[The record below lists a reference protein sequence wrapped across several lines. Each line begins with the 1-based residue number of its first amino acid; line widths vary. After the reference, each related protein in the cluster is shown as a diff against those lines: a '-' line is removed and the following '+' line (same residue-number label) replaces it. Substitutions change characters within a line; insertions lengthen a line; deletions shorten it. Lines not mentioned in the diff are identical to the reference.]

1 MLASVWLTIAGIVL
15 FAWYTLW
22 KKPLHHALGIDPF
35 RATPGDRTGRE
46 LPVWLLFAAQV
57 ALLVGMAP
65 LYSAAMLV
73 RYGILPAVLWTALGA
88 MLISALPNMAML
100 WASIRSGGKSVGSLM
115 YLYLGGRGK
124 QALCVLGWL
133 VAVLMVAMMAG
144 ALSSALDDRVQPLSP
159 EDYIADAAALQD
171 ARKNA
176 ERGQPLDLQPYM
188 DDAAYEQA
196 QRSVSWEAGQRTFSA
211 TAAVGL
217 LLVSVFYGF
226 ALFRWRRFPAL
237 STLGAV
243 VLMALMVWLGQ
254 RMPLSMSQNRWAYL
268 ILGYAMFSALMP
280 MRWLSTPR
288 DALVGLLAL
297 GMAVLCAIAALFSPI
312 KITQPAFVAWNLQR
326 GGSLLPFLFMTT
338 LAGGANTVYL
348 LSTSQRTALHTAR
361 EHQAYPVTFGGTLA
375 AAFIGILS
383 LVAVGQYTNLP
394 LSALQDVFTAPRLL
408 MGSMADLLTKVGLPL
423 QWAVQWV
430 SLVYIGCALGAL
442 DTAVR
447 LGTMLL
453 HSIYFHQNTL
463 PRSFSPDRM
472 LAAFITT
479 VAALLLSNVSYW
491 DLWPLFGS
499 VSMGLCAVA
508 LLPVI
513 MWVQQA
519 GRKIWML
526 VGPAALLAGLS
537 LWTLGSSVLAQIQPR
552 NDQLLS
558 SSTGT
563 LFLQAVVAILLLGTM
578 AHAVSGMHQP
588 PRELPPS
595 MEASLDE

>member
-1 MLASVWLTIAGIVL
+1 MLASVWLTIAGVAL
-15 FAWYTLW
+15 FAWYVLW
-22 KKPLHHALGIDPF
+22 KKPLHRALGIDPF
-35 RATPGDRTGRE
+35 RSTPGDRSGRE

-88 MLISALPNMAML
+88 MLLSALPNMAML
-100 WASIRSGGKSVGSLM
+100 WASLRSGGKSAGSLM

-133 VAVLMVAMMAG
+133 VAVLMVAMMTG
-144 ALSSALDDRVQPLSP
+144 VLSSALDDRVQPLSP
-159 EDYIADAAALQD
+159 EDYIADASALQD
-171 ARKNA
+171 ARKDA
-176 ERGQPLDLQPYM
+176 ERGEPLDLEPFM

-196 QRSVSWEAGQRTFSA
+196 QRSVTWEARQRTLSA
-211 TAAVGL
+211 TSMMGL
-217 LLVSVFYGF
+217 LLVAILYGL
-226 ALFRWRRFPAL
+226 ALFRWRRLPLL
-237 STLGAV
+237 STLAAV
-243 VLMALMVWLGQ
+243 LLMACVVWLGQ
-254 RMPLSMSQNRWAYL
+254 YL
-268 ILGYAMFSALMP
+268 PFSLGQSSWIYIILGYAMISALMP

-288 DALVGLLAL
+288 DALVGLFAI
-297 GMAVLCAIAALFSPI
+297 GMAVLCAVSALFSPI
-312 KITQPAFVAWNLQR
+312 KVTQPAFVAWNLQH

-338 LAGGANTVYL
+338 LAGGANTIYL

-383 LVAVGQYTNLP
+383 LVAVGQYADLP
-394 LSALQDVFTAPRLL
+394 LSALHDVFTAPRLL
-408 MGSMADLLTKVGLPL
+408 MGSMADLLSQVGLPL

-430 SLVYIGCALGAL
+430 YLVYIGCALGAL

-453 HSIYFHQNTL
+453 HSIYFHQSAL

-508 LLPVI
+508 LLPII
-513 MWVQQA
+513 MWLQQA

-526 VGPAALLAGLS
+526 VGPAVLLAGLS
-537 LWTLGSSVLAQIQPR
+537 LWTLGSSVLAQIQPS

-563 LFLQAVVAILLLGTM
+563 LFLQVVVAILLLGTM
-578 AHAVSGMHQP
+578 AHAVSGMHKP